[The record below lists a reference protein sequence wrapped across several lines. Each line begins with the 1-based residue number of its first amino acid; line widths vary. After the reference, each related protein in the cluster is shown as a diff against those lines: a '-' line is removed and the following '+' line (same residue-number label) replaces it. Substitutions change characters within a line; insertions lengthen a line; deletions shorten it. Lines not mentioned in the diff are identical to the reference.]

1 MACDMKITMTHNEE
15 SKDYK
20 ITGYYCIYNS
30 NKQPRIKNTR
40 TNVFYKNNNTQQYKT
55 SRLIQGQKSNLFRNG
70 SFYNSIK
77 RSQTNLQNFKTEL
90 KDFLTPYI
98 NRNYQ
103 LILLDYNINLLE
115 IKQFQLL

>member
-20 ITGYYCIYNS
+20 IPGYYCINNS
-30 NKQPRIKNTR
+30 NKQPRIKIHGQI

-55 SRLIQGQKSNLFRNG
+55 SRLIQGQKSHLFRNG

-77 RSQTNLQNFKTEL
+77 RSTNMYTL
-90 KDFLTPYI
+90 KITQS
-98 NRNYQ
+98 N
-103 LILLDYNINLLE
+103 
-115 IKQFQLL
+115 